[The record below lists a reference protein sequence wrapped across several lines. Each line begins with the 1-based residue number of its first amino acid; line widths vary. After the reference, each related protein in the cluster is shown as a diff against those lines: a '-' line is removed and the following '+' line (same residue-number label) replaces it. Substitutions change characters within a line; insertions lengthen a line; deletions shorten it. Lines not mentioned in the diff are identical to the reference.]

1 MTMDRRAFLSTSALL
16 AGSALLP
23 ARVFAQ
29 AGSADAAANALFEQ
43 LFQEAVAR
51 SPELATSLGLDQGPL
66 AGLKSQLSPRT
77 AEERQKDLALTRAA
91 MQRLRAFDRSALSDA
106 NKLNVDVLVYQL
118 EGQEVA
124 PARYGIDSVVRP
136 YPIFQQ
142 GGAYFSVPDFLN
154 SAHTIKTGADADAY
168 LERLEAFATVL
179 DQETQEQRAQA
190 ARGFLAPDW
199 SLDLT
204 LAQMRKL
211 RGQPAASST
220 MVKSVADRVKAAN
233 VPGDWGVRATK
244 IVADKVYPALDR
256 QIAAMEALKPT
267 TRPGDGA
274 WRLPQGGAI
283 YAAALEQMT
292 TTKMTPEEVHQ
303 MGLTQVGEISAELDA
318 ILRGEGLTQGSVGA
332 RLAKLNARPDQVY
345 PDTAEGRAALLASLN
360 EDLERF
366 NAQMPRFF
374 ATLPTQPLE
383 IRAVPVEIQDGA
395 SNGYYRRAALDGSR
409 PAIFFINLKD
419 LKDWPKYTLPALS
432 YHEGNPGHHL
442 QISIAQTSDDIPT
455 LRKLGGF
462 SAYSEGWALYAESVA
477 DEAKAYRTP
486 LERAGFLQSYL
497 FRATRLVVDTGLHA
511 KRWSREKATDYMVE
525 TTGFARPRT
534 QREVERY
541 CTQPGQACSYKVGH
555 GVWARLREEAER
567 AQGKRFDVKQFHEV
581 LKEGAMPLTILEQR
595 VRERIKV
602 A

>member
-1 MTMDRRAFLSTSALL
+1 MDRRAFLTRSALI
-16 AGSALLP
+16 AGTAMVPTGLL
-23 ARVFAQ
+23 AQ
-29 AGSADAAANALFEQ
+29 AGGADAAANALFEQ

-51 SPELATSLGLDQGPL
+51 SPELATQLGLDQGPL

-77 AEERQKDLALTRAA
+77 ADERQKDLALTRAA
-91 MQRLRAFDRSALSDA
+91 LQRLRGLDRNSLSDA
-106 NKLNVDVLVYQL
+106 NQLNVDVLVYSL
-118 EGQEVA
+118 EQQEVA
-124 PARYGIDSVVRP
+124 PARYNIDSVVRP

-154 SAHTIKTGADADAY
+154 SAHTIKTTADADAY
-168 LERLEAFATVL
+168 LVRLEAFARVL
-179 DQETQEQRAQA
+179 DEETAEQRAQA
-190 ARGFLAPDW
+190 ARGFLAPAW

-204 LAQMRKL
+204 LGQMRKL
-211 RGQPAASST
+211 RQPAPEAST
-220 MVKSVADRVKAAN
+220 MVTSLVNRAKAAN
-233 VPGDWGVRATK
+233 VAGDWQARATR

-256 QIAAMEALKPT
+256 QIAAIQALRPA
-267 TRPGDGA
+267 TRGGDGA
-274 WRLPQGGAI
+274 WRLPEGGAI

-292 TTKMTPEEVHQ
+292 TTTMSPDEVHR
-303 MGLTQVGEISAELDA
+303 MGLTQVAEISAQLDT
-318 ILRGEGLTQGSVGA
+318 ILRGEGLTRGTVGA
-332 RLAKLNARPDQVY
+332 RLAQLNARPDQVHA
-345 PDTAEGRAALLASLN
+345 DTAEGRAALLASLN

-419 LKDWPKYTLPALS
+419 LRDWPKYTLPALS

-442 QISIAQTSDDIPT
+442 QISIAQTSKDIPM

-511 KRWSREKATDYMVE
+511 KRWSREKATDYMVA

-555 GVWARLREEAER
+555 GVWSRLRAEAQQ
-567 AQGKRFDVKQFHEV
+567 AQGARFDVKQFHEV
-581 LKEGAMPLTILEQR
+581 LREGAMPLTILERR
-595 VRERIKV
+595 VRERIKR